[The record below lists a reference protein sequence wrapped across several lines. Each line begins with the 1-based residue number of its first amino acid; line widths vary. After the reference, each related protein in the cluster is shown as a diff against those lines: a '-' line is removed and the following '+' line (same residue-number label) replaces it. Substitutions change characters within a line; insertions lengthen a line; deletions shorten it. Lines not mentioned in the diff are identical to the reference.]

1 MSFNIGNHN
10 GHSIFLDGFTLKYN
24 NEKYYI
30 PDWAKGKFD
39 CFSPYPNYP
48 EDIKYN
54 MRAEKLAIKII
65 DWQIKNKRNTINYH
79 I

>member
-10 GHSIFLDGFTLKYN
+10 GHSIFLDGLTLKYN

-30 PDWAKGKFD
+30 PDWANGKFD
-39 CFSPYPNYP
+39 CFSPYPTDV

-54 MRAEKLAIKII
+54 MCAYNLAIKII